1 MCILSYTISFLC
13 GKLILLSFS
22 EGSSGQMSPSS
33 SGVSSLG
40 SSWNSPAPLTPPGFS
55 SSSLAASDSP
65 VSALLELSGD
75 YGLEKQHSDSDEGIV
90 SDQSCEFEQKRKKV
104 SSN

>member
-1 MCILSYTISFLC
+1 
-13 GKLILLSFS
+13 
-22 EGSSGQMSPSS
+22 MSPSS

-55 SSSLAASDSP
+55 SLAASDSP

-75 YGLEKQHSDSDEGIV
+75 FGMLEKQHSDSDEGIV
-90 SDQSCEFEQKRKKV
+90 SDQSFEFEEKRKKV
-104 SSN
+104 SLLQI